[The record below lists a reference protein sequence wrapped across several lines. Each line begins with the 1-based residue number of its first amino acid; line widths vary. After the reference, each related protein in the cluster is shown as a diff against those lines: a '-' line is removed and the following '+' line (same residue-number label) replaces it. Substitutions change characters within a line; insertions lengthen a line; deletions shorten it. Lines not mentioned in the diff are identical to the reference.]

1 MVHLS
6 PDSRLLVS
14 LVKQEQA
21 YSAQLH
27 TLLNASGTS
36 LSALAVYASSSPP
49 TISSVLNGV
58 ASALSGADVALRNYG
73 EALNNWIDQLGT
85 IKSKEE
91 EVANIGRDREILW
104 VGRSTSIFVLLTGYL
119 A

>member
-14 LVKQEQA
+14 LVKQEEA
-21 YSAQLH
+21 YSTQLYS
-27 TLLNASGTS
+27 LLNASATS

-49 TISSVLNGV
+49 TISPVLTGV
-58 ASALSGADVALRNYG
+58 ASALSGADEALRSYG
-73 EALNNWIDQLGT
+73 EALNDWISQLGT

-91 EVANIGRDREILW
+91 EVANVGRDREIL
-104 VGRSTSIFVLLTGYL
+104 
-119 A
+119 